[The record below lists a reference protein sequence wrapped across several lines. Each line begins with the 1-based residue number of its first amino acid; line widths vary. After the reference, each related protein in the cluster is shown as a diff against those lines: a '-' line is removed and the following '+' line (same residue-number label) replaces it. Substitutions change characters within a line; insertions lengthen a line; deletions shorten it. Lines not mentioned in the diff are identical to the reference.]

1 MGRISPVIRS
11 EWRNRILDNV
21 TNVIHTVVTIT
32 GLLEDRD
39 REVGI
44 EGETNEMIEGTTGDL
59 VTGTIGKV
67 IERGSGRGP
76 AAVSTVN
83 RKAISPKTVPNP
95 DRSSIGT
102 PGNP

>member
-1 MGRISPVIRS
+1 
-11 EWRNRILDNV
+11 
-21 TNVIHTVVTIT
+21 
-32 GLLEDRD
+32 
-39 REVGI
+39 
-44 EGETNEMIEGTTGDL
+44 MIEGTTGDL
-59 VTGTIGKV
+59 VTGTIGRV